1 MLLNIHFF
9 DTTMQLVKTK
19 WCSIYGG
26 YNQIFDYMYGTG
38 HATEYWDLMAQK
50 NITSNLLRHFNR
62 QVYEMVDMFMK
73 TCPTLN
79 PPHVKDTMAHDDHV
93 YDPSFGLMGLGWD
106 VNGNPAN
113 PIPTIKELQ
122 HVMDIGPR
130 HPYVLPRAIT
140 IECINQISLV
150 QTTISL
156 QPSSCTLS
164 PLGTRIKERFI
175 TQWEVFK

>member
-1 MLLNIHFF
+1 
-9 DTTMQLVKTK
+9 
-19 WCSIYGG
+19 
-26 YNQIFDYMYGTG
+26 
-38 HATEYWDLMAQK
+38 
-50 NITSNLLRHFNR
+50 
-62 QVYEMVDMFMK
+62 MVDMFMK

-93 YDPSFGLMGLGWD
+93 YDPSFGLMGLVWD

-150 QTTISL
+150 QTTISM
-156 QPSSCTLS
+156 QPRSCTLS

>member
-1 MLLNIHFF
+1 
-9 DTTMQLVKTK
+9 
-19 WCSIYGG
+19 
-26 YNQIFDYMYGTG
+26 
-38 HATEYWDLMAQK
+38 
-50 NITSNLLRHFNR
+50 
-62 QVYEMVDMFMK
+62 
-73 TCPTLN
+73 
-79 PPHVKDTMAHDDHV
+79 
-93 YDPSFGLMGLGWD
+93 
-106 VNGNPAN
+106 
-113 PIPTIKELQ
+113 
-122 HVMDIGPR
+122 MDIGPR